1 MTRTLTVWGYAVL
14 AAVAVVY
21 QVAGLLLR
29 RTATVGEAVS
39 GLKTLPGARP
49 LLFVGWLWLGWHT
62 FVRGTPG

>member
-1 MTRTLTVWGYAVL
+1 MTRTQTVWGYAVL
-14 AAVAVVY
+14 AMAAVVY

-29 RTATVGEAVS
+29 RTVTLGEAVS
-39 GLKTLPGARP
+39 ALKKFPGARP